1 MLSKSISSSERCISA
16 RDLAFDLGRI
26 KTIDV
31 LKHPDGSS
39 LLFHQRMGK
48 TLRGKLSRAFAVK
61 QTANPAICP
70 VRNLEF
76 FVNLCTAT
84 NVDLSAGFLFRPTF
98 KKGGILN
105 APLLAST
112 VQARLIK
119 YLSSLVINEGES
131 VHGVRAGTSILLR
144 LLAVFKEE
152 VAKHI
157 GWKSTAFVYYYTQV
171 QKVMKTS
178 AVADALACS
187 TTDNCN
193 GSPAE
198 HLGNTFRRCNILSGF
213 TLAFV

>member
-1 MLSKSISSSERCISA
+1 MTWHFSRLTFC
-16 RDLAFDLGRI
+16 LATDLGRI

-39 LLFHQRMGK
+39 YLFHQCVGK
-48 TLRGKLSRAFAVK
+48 TLRGKLSRAYAVK

-70 VRNLEF
+70 VRNLSF
-76 FVNLCTAT
+76 FVNLCTAM
-84 NVDLSAGFLFRPTF
+84 NADLSADFLFRPTS

-105 APLLAST
+105 GLLLAST

-119 YLSSLVINEGES
+119 YINEGES
-131 VHGVRAGTSILLR
+131 VHGFRAGNSILVS
-144 LLAVFKEE
+144 LLGVSKEE

-157 GWKSTAFVYYYTQV
+157 SWKSTALVDYYTQV

-178 AVADALACS
+178 AVSDALAGR
-187 TTDNCN
+187 TIDNGN

-198 HLGNTFRRCNILSGF
+198 HLGNTFRECNIRSGF
-213 TLAFV
+213 V